1 MALSHIAYFL
11 TLYSPWPQEGQEF
24 STLWCRMISASCAEW
39 KFKLRDYPQS
49 LLDMSDLEIW
59 GRLIGAEQ
67 KASKR
72 GIMVFF
78 LKVFER
84 SYTCIMP
91 VCLFDQSLG

>member
-11 TLYSPWPQEGQEF
+11 TLDSPWPQEGQEF

-78 LKVFER
+78 FKFLKDL
-84 SYTCIMP
+84 IHA
-91 VCLFDQSLG
+91 